1 MTYSREQKAEALAFM
16 RTGVS
21 AQRAANE
28 LGLQPRTVQIWAKRF
43 REISPE
49 EMPQS
54 IRDEDLKIVQR
65 AQELI
70 HEAFDEIEETGDA
83 RKYLIPLNAVKGTAQ
98 DKDFRTRESQ
108 ASTSITIV
116 FPTRPTDEPAVE
128 AEYREVPRERLSEPG
143 DE

>member
-1 MTYSREQKAEALAFM
+1 MAYTREEKAEALALM

-21 AQRAANE
+21 AQRAAKE

-49 EMPQS
+49 EMPKS

-65 AQELI
+65 AQDLI

-98 DKDFRTRESQ
+98 DKDFRTRGSQ
-108 ASTSITIV
+108 PSTPITITFNV
-116 FPTRPTDEPAVE
+116 RPTDAIIPAGDIRVVASERLGEPA
-128 AEYREVPRERLSEPG
+128 

>member
-1 MTYSREQKAEALAFM
+1 MAYTREEKAEALALM

-21 AQRAANE
+21 AQRAAKE

-49 EMPQS
+49 EMPKS

-65 AQELI
+65 AQDLI

-83 RKYLIPLNAVKGTAQ
+83 RKYLIPLNAVKGYG
-98 DKDFRTRESQ
+98 TRQ
-108 ASTSITIV
+108 GLPDAW
-116 FPTRPTDEPAVE
+116 FPTVNTHHHYVQRKVH
-128 AEYREVPRERLSEPG
+128 
-143 DE
+143 

>member
-1 MTYSREQKAEALAFM
+1 MAYTREEKAEALALM

-21 AQRAANE
+21 AQRAAHE
-28 LGLQPRTVQIWAKRF
+28 LGLQPRTVQIWGKRF

-70 HEAFDEIEETGDA
+70 NEGFDEIEEFASG
-83 RKYLIPLNAVKGTAQ
+83 RSLPSVRVRFKYG
-98 DKDFRTRESQ
+98 
-108 ASTSITIV
+108 
-116 FPTRPTDEPAVE
+116 
-128 AEYREVPRERLSEPG
+128 
-143 DE
+143 

>member
-1 MTYSREQKAEALAFM
+1 MAYTREEKAEALALM

-28 LGLQPRTVQIWAKRF
+28 LGLQPRTVQIWGKRF

-70 HEAFDEIEETGDA
+70 NEGFDEIEEAGDA
-83 RKYLIPLNAVKGTAQ
+83 RKYLIPLNAV
-98 DKDFRTRESQ
+98 
-108 ASTSITIV
+108 
-116 FPTRPTDEPAVE
+116 
-128 AEYREVPRERLSEPG
+128 
-143 DE
+143 

>member
-1 MTYSREQKAEALAFM
+1 MAYTREEKAEALALM

-21 AQRAANE
+21 AQRAATE
-28 LGLQPRTVQIWAKRF
+28 LGIHPRSVQIWAKRF
-43 REISPE
+43 RELSPE

-70 HEAFDEIEETGDA
+70 HEAFDEIEETGEA

-98 DKDFRTRESQ
+98 DKDHRERQ
-108 ASTSITIV
+108 AN
-116 FPTRPTDEPAVE
+116 PTRGVTNYIIVLGKTDPPEAIE
-128 AEYREVPRERLSEPG
+128 AEFTEA
-143 DE
+143 

>member
-1 MTYSREQKAEALAFM
+1 MAYTREEKAEALALM

-28 LGLQPRTVQIWAKRF
+28 LGLQPRTVQIWGKRF

-98 DKDFRTRESQ
+98 DKDFRTREAQ
-108 ASTSITIV
+108 PSTPITIV
-116 FPTRPTDEPAVE
+116 FTTRPRDEPVVA
-128 AEYREVPRERLSEPG
+128 ADIREVAPERLSEPG

>member
-1 MTYSREQKAEALAFM
+1 
-16 RTGVS
+16 
-21 AQRAANE
+21 
-28 LGLQPRTVQIWAKRF
+28 
-43 REISPE
+43 
-49 EMPQS
+49 MPQS

-65 AQELI
+65 AQDLI

-108 ASTSITIV
+108 PSTPITIV
-116 FPTRPTDEPAVE
+116 FTTRPRDEPVVE
-128 AEYREVPRERLSEPG
+128 AEYREVAPERLCEPG